1 MTGPDGS
8 VGSSSYTQGYTTWED
23 AAGNSRVLLHDGL
36 GRLTA
41 VWENNGSNSYE
52 TTYRVGADNTL
63 Q

>member
-1 MTGPDGS
+1 